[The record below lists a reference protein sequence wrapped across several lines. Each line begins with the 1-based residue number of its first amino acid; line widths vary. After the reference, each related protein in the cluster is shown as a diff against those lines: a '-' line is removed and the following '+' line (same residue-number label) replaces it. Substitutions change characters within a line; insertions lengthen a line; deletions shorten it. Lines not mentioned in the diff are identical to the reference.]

1 MKYQE
6 IYSEYIMFLR
16 ERTQI
21 IWERC
26 AMPKGNIC
34 KKNISGKD
42 YYYLQYTSY
51 GKKKTEYIRECEVKD
66 VNSKIVMRE
75 KLTRD
80 LESIDTNLD
89 RLEKAA
95 AILDENLSRTFF
107 FLRQCADMDSL
118 PLPKRTAAL
127 SFAGAM
133 TTLEGLP
140 ASQETEQNLKAW
152 VEGKKSFA
160 EFYIPALRKYNILE
174 GVYEG

>member
-51 GKKKTEYIRECEVKD
+51 GKKKTEYIREREVKD

-80 LESIDTNLD
+80 LESIEKNLE

-95 AILDENLSRTFF
+95 AILDENLSRTFY

-133 TTLEGLP
+133 TALEGLP
-140 ASQETEQNLKAW
+140 ASQETDQNLKAW